1 MGKKILGLD
10 ISAGAVSAALLESS
24 LKGVRLEAS
33 AQVPRNKDD
42 DIAEAIDICMEA
54 LGSDTDL
61 SGAVCLAA
69 VPAGQIFFR
78 NIRLP
83 FKEER
88 KIRQVLPYEIEPLLP
103 VSIEDLI
110 LDFIPASSPALQ
122 DSNQVVAAAIE
133 TARVEEVLHALGGVR
148 LDPEVVTVS
157 GYAEAACLAKAPDQ
171 PGCWFYVKL
180 DGEQT
185 TVCIASSGQIVLF
198 RRLKAD
204 LAQEGGA
211 EDLCRRIDQS
221 RLLAES
227 LCQADL
233 QPEIVYWSGHGDETK
248 VWAPLVAERFHC
260 DAKRVDW
267 LAASGVKWS
276 PTSKPAPV
284 GASGADNPA
293 TAIALAELTGAK
305 VLNFRR
311 GPLAL
316 QGRWLEYKSA
326 LLRTAALLL
335 LVAFLGFFQLYT
347 DIRALGR
354 EVDRLD
360 SEARAVFTETFPE
373 VTRIVDPV
381 QQMRVKIQE
390 LRKQPD
396 LVGALE
402 NGKLKIDLLQALS
415 RRIPANIDVEI
426 TRLVIAPDSMS
437 IGGNTS
443 SFNAVNEVKSL
454 LEKDPLFRSVTISS
468 ANLEKSGER
477 VNFKLRIEL

>member
-1 MGKKILGLD
+1 
-10 ISAGAVSAALLESS
+10 
-24 LKGVRLEAS
+24 
-33 AQVPRNKDD
+33 
-42 DIAEAIDICMEA
+42 
-54 LGSDTDL
+54 
-61 SGAVCLAA
+61 
-69 VPAGQIFFR
+69 
-78 NIRLP
+78 
-83 FKEER
+83 
-88 KIRQVLPYEIEPLLP
+88 
-103 VSIEDLI
+103 
-110 LDFIPASSPALQ
+110 
-122 DSNQVVAAAIE
+122 
-133 TARVEEVLHALGGVR
+133 
-148 LDPEVVTVS
+148 
-157 GYAEAACLAKAPDQ
+157 
-171 PGCWFYVKL
+171 
-180 DGEQT
+180 
-185 TVCIASSGQIVLF
+185 
-198 RRLKAD
+198 
-204 LAQEGGA
+204 
-211 EDLCRRIDQS
+211 
-221 RLLAES
+221 
-227 LCQADL
+227 
-233 QPEIVYWSGHGDETK
+233 
-248 VWAPLVAERFHC
+248 
-260 DAKRVDW
+260 
-267 LAASGVKWS
+267 
-276 PTSKPAPV
+276 
-284 GASGADNPA
+284 
-293 TAIALAELTGAK
+293 